1 VLVAPH
7 QGSRTSSSPAF
18 VEAVAPRLVI
28 FPVGYRNPF
37 RHPHPEVVARYAA
50 LGSVAVRTDEGGAIS
65 VELQAGKPPVVTRHR
80 DHYLR
85 YWHAP
90 REGAAVE
97 MPLSAGM

>member
-18 VEAVAPRLVI
+18 VAAVAPRLVI
-28 FPVGYRNPF
+28 FPVGYRNAF

-50 LGSVAVRTDEGGAIS
+50 LGSVGLRTDQDGAIG
-65 VELQAGKPPVVTRHR
+65 VELVAGRPPVVTRHR
-80 DHYLR
+80 DRHVR

-90 REGAAVE
+90 LEGAAVDE
-97 MPLSAGM
+97 MLAAEF